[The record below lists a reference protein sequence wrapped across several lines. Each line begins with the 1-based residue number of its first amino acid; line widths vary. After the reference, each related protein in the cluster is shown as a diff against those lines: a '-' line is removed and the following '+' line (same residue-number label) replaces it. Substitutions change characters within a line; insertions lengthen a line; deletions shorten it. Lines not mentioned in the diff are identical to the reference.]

1 MHDPSG
7 AWNRKESSQNPTIM
21 RDQQTGAVA
30 VTLPHLV
37 RGLVLLQ
44 GISDHAVAAKAGVSD
59 GALAAHATRIPQ
71 HMMVWL
77 RLVRAVGATIEVHAA
92 QQRFRVMLPTLPPR
106 EIERSW
112 QTWRRRRIV
121 TVVNQQLHGARPV
134 SRSAAETAAA
144 TYASNEEARLRT
156 RLAGLRPHDAP
167 LPDEVS
173 GLRSAVRV
181 LAGRL
186 GINAEEL
193 SLVAGLG
200 LQAAQ
205 VAMKEDDGK
214 LATFHRILGAC
225 QAIIVLEVD
234 GQAITIPPCPPG
246 ELHTDPR
253 PARQD
258 PDDKPAKARLVLELP
273 NRSKISVEEILA
285 RYDHHESICEIARAA
300 GVSRQRIHRLAME
313 HGRGKRRQIIADLRQ
328 SQGEALL
335 VGALR

>member
-1 MHDPSG
+1 
-7 AWNRKESSQNPTIM
+7 M

-59 GALAAHATRIPQ
+59 GALVAHATRIPQ

-77 RLVRAVGATIEVHAA
+77 RLVRALGAIIEVHAA

-112 QTWRRRRIV
+112 QAWRRRRIV
-121 TVVNQQLHGARPV
+121 TVVNQQLHGSRPV
-134 SRSAAETAAA
+134 SRSAAETAAIS
-144 TYASNEEARLRT
+144 YASNEEARLRT
-156 RLAGLRPHDAP
+156 RLAGLRPSDAP

-225 QAIIVLEVD
+225 QANIVLVVD

-246 ELHTDPR
+246 ELHTDLR

-258 PDDKPAKARLVLELP
+258 PDDKPLAKARLVLEPP

-328 SQGEALL
+328 LQGEALL